1 MNISVKVLAFWLA
14 LFLYAVY
21 LLSFSG
27 HFHVMDEWVGF
38 APANNLVQYGRPDMN
53 QFIWTNHWQAIP
65 PGFWGVD
72 DHLYTKKAPGIS
84 IITAPLIWLGHLI
97 PGLNVVH
104 VSLLANMPVTALVA
118 ALILIWLVDLGF
130 STKVAFFTALGY
142 GLCTIA
148 WIYARMFWEPAMQAL
163 SFLVAVWA
171 AYRAVQS
178 ETGSR
183 WLWIF
188 LAGVAVALSLA
199 FRFETVPATGLI
211 GLYLIWEF
219 TKQQTK
225 DARSI
230 EESLHPSLFG
240 SRTTDYALHF
250 TSHIPRFTPKLF
262 LLYARLLAIYLAPS
276 LLVGLGLMYFNLI
289 RFGSLSETGYNQEIL
304 FEAPW
309 VGAYGLLFSPG
320 RGLFIYAPLM
330 LLLFF
335 GIRPAWRRLPR
346 PYFLLIAA
354 MCLFY
359 WLFYGSWYAWGGTW
373 GWGPRFLMPILPL
386 LMLFVGESLGWI
398 LEGPSHS
405 MWRWGARLGVGLLVV
420 LSLFVNF
427 LGVSVDFNEHFL
439 RLGRNDNFVFNW
451 AAFPPLGHWQIL
463 QDGLV
468 DIIWLRPGE
477 NRLTIEWS
485 ILVPALVLLIIAGL
499 GLLVASFALWAKDS
513 KSRDSH
519 ASTHA
524 PRPTS
529 YALRITHYT
538 LHFIQNP
545 LTIIFAIAFA
555 LLLTYQMM
563 LATAQVALANPQA
576 QADLPVLDTLTDSAQ
591 PGDALHIA
599 IPPFG
604 DVQEISTR
612 VMAYL
617 DKPLP
622 TYAWIESEPRAIQPD
637 ERDRIWRTTQAESKR
652 VWLFERWL
660 THKDPLSQ
668 TAARYNQTAFPI
680 EEKWFEKS
688 GKLTLFALSDEA
700 QPSLSI
706 PLNVPFEGGLRL
718 VDVTVFGTE
727 VDAGGTLKVRLTW
740 QAPEFGTLVEVGL
753 PDSSVISFVHLTGE
767 GQNIAQQDRLLLDLQ
782 NVERS
787 PLLPGQT
794 VSQGYGLRIP
804 PDAPPGSYPLI
815 TGLYLSATGAQ
826 LNRADGSPDNFLYL
840 TDIVV
845 R

>member
-1 MNISVKVLAFWLA
+1 MKTLIKALAFWLA
-14 LFLYAVY
+14 LFLYSVY

-38 APANNLVQYGRPDMN
+38 APANNLVQHGRPDMN

-72 DHLYTKKAPGIS
+72 NHLYTKKAPGIS
-84 IITAPLIWLGHLI
+84 IITAPLIWLAHLI

-118 ALILIWLVDLGF
+118 ALILLWLVDLGF
-130 STKVAFFTALGY
+130 SRKVAFFTALGY

-178 ETGSR
+178 DTHSR
-183 WLWIF
+183 WLWIL
-188 LAGVAVALSLA
+188 LAGIAVALSLA

-211 GLYLIWEF
+211 GLYLLWEF
-219 TKQQTK
+219 TQKHTK
-225 DARSI
+225 DARSL
-230 EESLHPSLFG
+230 EETLSG
-240 SRTTDYALHF
+240 SSSNLRTTHYALRF
-250 TSHIPRFTPKLF
+250 TSHVPRFTPQLLF
-262 LLYARLLAIYLAPS
+262 LYIRLLIIYLAPS
-276 LLVGLGLMYFNLI
+276 LLVGLGLMYFNVI

-309 VGAYGLLFSPG
+309 VGAFGLLFSPG

-335 GIRPAWRRLPR
+335 GIRPAWQRLPR
-346 PYFLLIAA
+346 PYFLLIAT

-386 LMLFVGESLGWI
+386 LMLFVGESLAWV
-398 LEGPSHS
+398 LEGPGSS
-405 MWRWGARLGVGLLVV
+405 ALRWAARIAVGVLIA

-451 AAFPPLGHWQIL
+451 EAFPPLGHWQIL

-477 NRLTIEWS
+477 NGLSIAWS
-485 ILVPALVLLIIAGL
+485 ILIPALVLFMIAGFSL
-499 GLLVASFALWAKDS
+499 LIFSFGLRANTLENETLPP
-513 KSRDSH
+513 
-519 ASTHA
+519 STHV
-524 PRPTS
+524 PRSTFHVP
-529 YALRITHYT
+529 RITHYA
-538 LHFIQNP
+538 LRFLQNP
-545 LTIIFAIAFA
+545 LTLTLITLITLF
-555 LLLTYQMM
+555 LTYQMM
-563 LATAQVALANPQA
+563 LATAQVALADPQA
-576 QADLPVLDTLTDSAQ
+576 QADLPVLETLTTSAQ

-612 VMAYL
+612 VMSYL
-617 DKPLP
+617 DEPLP

-637 ERDRIWRTTQAESKR
+637 ERDRIWQTTQTESKR

-668 TAARYNQTAFPI
+668 TAARYNQAGFPI
-680 EEKWFEKS
+680 AEQWFEKS
-688 GKLTLFALSDEA
+688 GKLSLFALPNEG
-700 QPSLSI
+700 QPGLSL
-706 PLNVPFEGGLRL
+706 PMNVAFEGGLTL
-718 VDVTVFGTE
+718 IDMTIFGTE
-727 VDAGGTLKVRLTW
+727 INAGETLKVRLTW
-740 QAPEFGTLVEVGL
+740 QAPEFDDLVDVGL
-753 PDSSVISFVHLTGE
+753 PDSGVISFLHMADE
-767 GQNIAQQDRLLLDLQ
+767 DQNIAQQDRLLLDLQ

-794 VSQGYGLRIP
+794 ISQGYGLPIP
-804 PDAPPGSYPLI
+804 DNTPPGSYPLI
-815 TGLYLSATGAQ
+815 TGLYLSATGER
-826 LNRADGSPDNFLYL
+826 LKRSDGNLDNFLYL
-840 TDIVV
+840 TDVIV

>member
-1 MNISVKVLAFWLA
+1 MNISVKVQAFWLA
-14 LFLYAVY
+14 LFLYTVY

-38 APANNLVQYGRPDMN
+38 APANNLVQHGRPDMN

-84 IITAPLIWLGHLI
+84 IITTPLIWLGHNI
-97 PGLNVVH
+97 PNLNVVH
-104 VSLLANMPVTALVA
+104 VSLLVNMPVTALVA

-130 STKVAFFTALGY
+130 SQRVAFFTALGY

-171 AYRAVQS
+171 AYRAGQS
-178 ETGSR
+178 EGSSR
-183 WLWIF
+183 WVWVF
-188 LAGVAVALSLA
+188 LAGLAVALSLA

-211 GLYLIWEF
+211 GLYLLWEF
-219 TKQQTK
+219 TKKQTA
-225 DARSI
+225 DAIST
-230 EESLHPSLFG
+230 EELQYPSWLN
-240 SRTTDYALHF
+240 SRTTHYALRSTFHV
-250 TSHIPRFTPKLF
+250 PRFTPTSL
-262 LLYARLLAIYLAPS
+262 LLYARLLVTYLAPS
-276 LLVGLGLMYFNLI
+276 LLVSLGLMYFNVI

-309 VGAYGLLFSPG
+309 VGAFGLLFSPG

-335 GIRPAWRRLPR
+335 GIYPAWRRLAR

-354 MCLFY
+354 VCLFY

-386 LMLFVGESLGWI
+386 LMLFVAESLAWV
-398 LEGPSHS
+398 LEKGRQSLLH
-405 MWRWGARLGVGLLVV
+405 WFARIGVGILVA

-427 LGVSVDFNEHFL
+427 LGVIVDFNEHFL
-439 RLGRNDNFVFNW
+439 RLGRNDNFLFNW

-463 QDGLV
+463 QEGLV
-468 DIIWLRPGE
+468 DIIWLRPSE
-477 NRLTIEWS
+477 NGLIIEWS
-485 ILVPALVLLIIAGL
+485 ILAPALALFVTASL
-499 GLLVASFALWAKDS
+499 GLWVSSFGLQSETS
-513 KSRDSH
+513 KLQNSYP
-519 ASTHA
+519 
-524 PRPTS
+524 PRPISHVSHPTS
-529 YALRITHYT
+529 ST
-538 LHFIQNP
+538 LHFIHRP
-545 LTIIFAIAFA
+545 LTILLTSLLT

-563 LATAQVALANPQA
+563 LASAQVALADHQA
-576 QADLPVLDTLTDSAQ
+576 QADLPVLNKLANSAQ

-612 VMAYL
+612 VMSYL
-617 DKPLP
+617 DEPLP

-637 ERDRIWRTTQAESKR
+637 ERGRIWRTTQTESQQ

-668 TAARYNQTAFPI
+668 TAARYNQAAFPV
-680 EEKWFEKS
+680 EELWFEQS
-688 GKLTLFALSDEA
+688 GKLTLFALTNPAEESFF
-700 QPSLSI
+700 SM
-706 PLNVPFEGGLRL
+706 PLNIPFEGGLTL
-718 VDVTVFGTE
+718 VEVAVFGTE
-727 VDAGGTLKVRLTW
+727 MRPGEILKVRLTW
-740 QAPEFGTLVEVGL
+740 QAPEFDALVEVGL
-753 PDSSVISFVHLTGE
+753 PNSSVISFLSLAGE
-767 GQNIAQQDRLLLDLQ
+767 ENNMAQQDRLLLDLQ

-787 PLLPGQT
+787 PLLPGQII
-794 VSQGYGLRIP
+794 SQGYGLRVSENT
-804 PDAPPGSYPLI
+804 ASGSYPLI
-815 TGLYLSATGAQ
+815 TGLYLSNTGER
-826 LNRADGSPDNFLYL
+826 LSRADGNPDDFLYL
-840 TDIVV
+840 TDVTV

>member
-1 MNISVKVLAFWLA
+1 MNVSVKVLAFWLA

-38 APANNLVQYGRPDMN
+38 APANNLVQHGRPDMN

-104 VSLLANMPVTALVA
+104 VSLLANMPVTALAA

-130 STKVAFFTALGY
+130 SPKVAFFTALGY

-163 SFLVAVWA
+163 SFLAAVWA
-171 AYRAVQS
+171 AYRAVRS
-178 ETGSR
+178 DTGSR

-211 GLYLIWEF
+211 GLYLLWEF
-219 TKQQTK
+219 AQKQIK
-225 DARSI
+225 ESNSI
-230 EESLHPSLFG
+230 AETPSLAKLSFL
-240 SRTTDYALHF
+240 STYYALRTT
-250 TSHIPRFTPKLF
+250 SHVPRFTPQLF
-262 LLYARLLAIYLAPS
+262 LLYARLLAVYLVPS

-309 VGAYGLLFSPG
+309 VGAFGLLFSPG

-398 LEGPSHS
+398 LAGSS
-405 MWRWGARLGVGLLVV
+405 DSALRWIARIGVGLLVG

-468 DIIWLRPGE
+468 DIIWLHPSE
-477 NRLTIEWS
+477 NGLTIEWS
-485 ILVPALVLLIIAGL
+485 ILAPALVLLIGASL
-499 GLLVASFALWAKDS
+499 GLLIASFGLRAKTPNFQ
-513 KSRDSH
+513 DSH
-519 ASTHA
+519 SSIHDLQ
-524 PRPTS
+524 PPS
-529 YALRITHYT
+529 YALH
-538 LHFIQNP
+538 LIQNP
-545 LTIIFAIAFA
+545 LTITIALLLAF
-555 LLLTYQMM
+555 LLTYQVM

-576 QADLPVLDTLTDSAQ
+576 QADVPLLNTLTDSAQ

-637 ERDRIWRTTQAESKR
+637 ERDRIWRTTQAESQR

-668 TAARYNQTAFPI
+668 TAARYNQMAFPV
-680 EEKWFEKS
+680 EEWWFEKS
-688 GKLTLFALSDEA
+688 GKLTLFALSNED

-706 PLNVPFEGGLRL
+706 PLNVPFAGGLTL
-718 VDVTVFGTE
+718 VDATVFGTE
-727 VDAGGTLKVRLTW
+727 VQAGDTLKVRLTW
-740 QAPEFGTLVEVGL
+740 QAPEFDTLVEGGL
-753 PDSSVISFVHLTGE
+753 PDSGVISFVHLTGE

-804 PDAPPGSYPLI
+804 PDTPPGSYPLI
-815 TGLYLSATGAQ
+815 TGLYLSATGEQ
-826 LNRADGSPDNFLYL
+826 LNRADDSPDNFLYL
-840 TDIVV
+840 IDVVV

>member
-1 MNISVKVLAFWLA
+1 MMNVSVKVLAFWLA

-38 APANNLVQYGRPDMN
+38 APADNLVQHGRPDMN

-104 VSLLANMPVTALVA
+104 VSLLANMPVTALAA

-130 STKVAFFTALGY
+130 SPKIAFFTGLGY

-178 ETGSR
+178 NTGAR

-211 GLYLIWEF
+211 GLYLLWEF
-219 TKQQTK
+219 SQKQIK
-225 DARSI
+225 ESNSI
-230 EESLHPSLFG
+230 AETPSLAKLSFLPTHYAL
-240 SRTTDYALHF
+240 RTT
-250 TSHIPRFTPKLF
+250 SHVPRFTPQAL
-262 LLYARLLAIYLAPS
+262 LLYARLLAVYLAPS

-309 VGAYGLLFSPG
+309 VGAFGLLFSPG

-354 MCLFY
+354 ICLFY

-398 LEGPSHS
+398 LAGSS
-405 MWRWGARLGVGLLVV
+405 DSALRWIARMGVGLLIV

-468 DIIWLRPGE
+468 DIIWLHPGK
-477 NRLTIEWS
+477 NGLTIEWS
-485 ILVPALVLLIIAGL
+485 ILAPALVLLVVAGL
-499 GLLVASFALWAKDS
+499 GLMIAGFGLLIDHSELLN
-513 KSRDSH
+513 SR
-519 ASTHA
+519 STF
-524 PRPTS
+524 
-529 YALRITHYT
+529 YVLR
-538 LHFIQNP
+538 LSQSP
-545 LTIIFAIAFA
+545 LTISISLLLAF
-555 LLLTYQMM
+555 LLTYQMM
-563 LATAQVALANPQA
+563 LATAQVALTNPQA
-576 QADLPVLDTLTDSAQ
+576 QADVPVLKALTDSAH

-617 DKPLP
+617 DQPLP

-680 EEKWFEKS
+680 EERWFEKS
-688 GKLTLFALSDEA
+688 GKLTLFALANDE
-700 QPSLSI
+700 PPTLSM
-706 PLNVPFEGGLRL
+706 PLNVPFEGGLTL
-718 VDVTVFGTE
+718 VDVTVFGAE
-727 VDAGGTLKVRLTW
+727 VYAGETLKVRLTW

-753 PDSSVISFVHLTGE
+753 PDSSVISFVHLTGD

-794 VSQGYGLRIP
+794 VSQGYGLQLP
-804 PDAPPGSYPLI
+804 ENTPPGSFPLI
-815 TGLYLSATGAQ
+815 TGLYLSTTGVQ